1 LVNFITPILE
11 AIPIGSQRRIFDALA
26 QLVFVAPQHFA
37 MGAMLVPARARRR
50 TAADGIT
57 WGAGRGRVTL
67 TRGRGVAL
75 RWRRTAGNAAQL
87 AINIGDIAMAAT
99 CVCRHR
105 GVLAYGGA
113 FLAAIVELLCSCGGR
128 VCHYRRSGWH
138 HDAGGSHIFGMTEIA
153 ISLAEWWR
161 ARTRAGNGGPR
172 EPHTTNA
179 RASYQDGLKSNLDCE

>member
-1 LVNFITPILE
+1 MNFITPILE

-26 QLVFVAPQHFA
+26 QLVFVAPQLFA

-75 RWRRTAGNAAQL
+75 RWRRTAGNATQL

-99 CVCRHR
+99 CVCQ
-105 GVLAYGGA
+105 AGA
-113 FLAAIVELLCSCGGR
+113 RKAAIGVRTLRDKRLPRPVDLSAALF
-128 VCHYRRSGWH
+128 VAAGWKTL
-138 HDAGGSHIFGMTEIA
+138 GEN
-153 ISLAEWWR
+153 
-161 ARTRAGNGGPR
+161 RAG
-172 EPHTTNA
+172 A
-179 RASYQDGLKSNLDCE
+179 